1 MHSSL
6 VRHMVYEVISASMA
20 TLWRGGG
27 GRQTVLLYTLHYSL
41 PVSLSLHLST
51 GKAAGGWWW
60 GGGGC
65 WQMGEEGMYMC
76 GDGCERKGCAS
87 VVTGVRRR
95 KECAYVVMGVTGRSV
110 HVW

>member
-51 GKAAGGWWW
+51 GKAAGGW
-60 GGGGC
+60 GGGC
-65 WQMGEEGMYMC
+65 RQEGEEGVRKC
-76 GDGCERKGCAS
+76 GDGCERKERAS
-87 VVTGVRRR
+87 
-95 KECAYVVMGVTGRSV
+95 VVMGVRGRSV
-110 HVW
+110 QVW